1 MRPCG
6 GETRAAGSFLRR
18 AKRTGKSATYQTPKN
33 RQESFEAIDRITLD
47 VLTARVGMEAVTA
60 DQRLALGRLACDIA
74 DTALLALRRAD
85 RKPEALRL
93 YRLLNPDAAGDDWVT
108 NRELK
113 TAADIERVRQSVE
126 GFEARASD
134 QWGSSPL
141 S

>member
-1 MRPCG
+1 
-6 GETRAAGSFLRR
+6 
-18 AKRTGKSATYQTPKN
+18 
-33 RQESFEAIDRITLD
+33 
-47 VLTARVGMEAVTA
+47 MEAVTA